1 MNETTISIDGTE
13 YVTENLS
20 GEAQMQINNLRF
32 VDAQLLQLSSE
43 LAVADTARL
52 AYTAALKKEV
62 EKLANNQ

>member
-43 LAVADTARL
+43 LAVADTARI

>member
-13 YVTENLS
+13 YITENLS